1 MPYLSRLFQQLHLSK
16 TKEAIVQNLF
26 WAVLGKIVNLFG
38 GLLVGIIVAR
48 YLGPEQYGL
57 MNYVISYVFL
67 FQTFALFGLD
77 SIEIREEARGQK
89 SYSTI
94 IGTAFFLK
102 LFFGCC
108 CILVAIT
115 TSWLMEADSY
125 TTLLI
130 AIYSFCTM
138 AVK

>member
-1 MPYLSRLFQQLHLSK
+1 MINSVIKRFQLSK

-26 WAVLGKIVNLFG
+26 WAVVGKIVNLFG

-57 MNYVISYVFL
+57 MSYVISYVFL

-89 SYSTI
+89 PQHR
-94 IGTAFFLK
+94 ARAL
-102 LFFGCC
+102 
-108 CILVAIT
+108 
-115 TSWLMEADSY
+115 
-125 TTLLI
+125 
-130 AIYSFCTM
+130 
-138 AVK
+138 